1 MSDLTPATSPFEPL
15 EEPVRPLRARR
26 HGWAAVVHWFGLA
39 CLMLASG
46 IAGYVG
52 WLLWGTGIE
61 TAHAQDRLRIGFVA
75 RDDPRPLVD
84 AQGVP
89 LGDAYAQLVIPE
101 IGLNF
106 MVVQGTG
113 HEALKQ
119 GPGHYPDTADPWD
132 DGGRVGIAGHR
143 TTYLHPFFKLND
155 LRPGDQ
161 ITLRTEYGIYR
172 YEIDRVFVIPEQ
184 GSGRVLSQ
192 TEEPT
197 LVLTT
202 CNPVYASYE
211 RLIVTASRI

>member
-1 MSDLTPATSPFEPL
+1 MSDTTFAEGPFDPL
-15 EEPVRPLRARR
+15 GTTAPPRR
-26 HGWAAVVHWFGLA
+26 RRRGWAAVVHWFGVA
-39 CLMLASG
+39 CLLVASG
-46 IAGYVG
+46 IGGYVG

-61 TAHAQDRLRIGFVA
+61 TAHAQDRLRTGFVA
-75 RDDPRPLVD
+75 QEDPGHPPGS
-84 AQGVP
+84 QPVP
-89 LGDAYAQLVIPE
+89 LGQAYAQLVIPE

-113 HEALKQ
+113 TERLKQ
-119 GPGHYPDTADPWD
+119 GPGHYTDTADPWD

-143 TTYLHPFFKLND
+143 TTYLHPFFKLNE

-161 ITLRTEYGIYR
+161 VILRTEYGTFRYR
-172 YEIDRVFVIPEQ
+172 IDRVFVIPEQ
-184 GSGRVLSQ
+184 GSGRVLAQ

-211 RLIVTASRI
+211 RLIVTASRV

>member
-1 MSDLTPATSPFEPL
+1 MSDLIPAASPSEPP
-15 EEPVRPLRARR
+15 EEQVRSSRPRR
-26 HGWAAVVHWFGLA
+26 RGVAAVVHWFGMA

-46 IAGYVG
+46 IAGYAG

-61 TAHAQDRLRIGFVA
+61 TAHAQDRLRTGFVA
-75 RDDPRPLVD
+75 REDSRPPTD
-84 AQGVP
+84 AQSIQ
-89 LGDAYAQLVIPE
+89 LGDAYAQIVIPE

-155 LRPGDQ
+155 LGPGDQ
-161 ITLRTEYGIYR
+161 ITLRTAFGTYR
-172 YEIDRVFVIPEQ
+172 YRVDRVFVIPER
-184 GSGRVLSQ
+184 GSGRVLTQS
-192 TEEPT
+192 EEPT

-202 CNPVYASYE
+202 CNPVYASFE

>member
-1 MSDLTPATSPFEPL
+1 MSDPTPPAPPFEP
-15 EEPVRPLRARR
+15 EDRPATAASRR
-26 HGWAAVVHWFGLA
+26 GAWATLVHWFGVG

-61 TAHAQDRLRIGFVA
+61 TARAQDRLRGGFVA
-75 RDDPRPLVD
+75 QDARPPAD
-84 AQGVP
+84 GATVP
-89 LGDAYAQLVIPE
+89 LGDAYAQILIPE

-113 HEALKQ
+113 HEALKE

-132 DGGRVGIAGHR
+132 GAGRVGIAGHR
-143 TTYLHPFFKLND
+143 TTYLHPFFRLND
-155 LRPGDQ
+155 LHPGDA
-161 ITLRTEYGIYR
+161 ITLRTGYGTYR
-172 YEIDRVFVIPEQ
+172 YEIDRVFVIPEE
-184 GSGRVLSQ
+184 GSGRVLAQ

-202 CNPVYASYE
+202 CDPVYASYQ
-211 RLIVTASRI
+211 RLIVTASLV